1 VERYS
6 AMLKE
11 ANANFQPSANFEK
24 SVEVALQS
32 LAQRKII
39 SNHKEIS
46 VRAPEIINYYANTI
60 AHHFESK
67 LDSGNEEYLPDAES
81 VI

>member
-1 VERYS
+1 MHEG
-6 AMLKE
+6 LKE
-11 ANANFQPSANFEK
+11 
-24 SVEVALQS
+24 S
-32 LAQRKII
+32 LEMGLKGLTERTII
-39 SNHKEIS
+39 SNNNGTIPGRK
-46 VRAPEIINYYANTI
+46 PEIINYYANTI